1 MRDNNKKKYNVCKYF
16 LKQLKDNKRTSI
28 KAMFIAF
35 VAFVALLI
43 LSGGEPFASV
53 MASAK
58 ALDDVVVAIDAGHGQ
73 PDGGAVGITGVKES
87 PINLKVA
94 KLLREELIANGAI
107 VIMIREGEEAL
118 SETKSQDFV
127 LRSQKVND
135 SGADLVI
142 SIHMNKFPSQNVCG
156 PQVFYS
162 LGSSNGES
170 LAKCIQE
177 RMNKATTEC
186 KDRVALDGDYYM
198 LRSVEGTAVIVECGF
213 LSNAVEEE
221 LLCNAGYQRKLAV
234 AIAEGVVDYVKN
246 NDIENQS
253 SETGD
258 QTDDIEN
265 QPSGTGNQTNDFGSQ
280 PSETGNQTNEI
291 ENQPSETKTGSIEI
305 G

>member
-1 MRDNNKKKYNVCKYF
+1 MMVDNNKKKYYVCKYL
-16 LKQLKDNKRTSI
+16 LKQFKDNKRTSI
-28 KAMFIAF
+28 KAMFIAI

-58 ALDDVVVAIDAGHGQ
+58 TLNNVVVAIDAGHGE
-73 PDGGAVGITGVKES
+73 PDGGAVGITGIKES

-94 KLLREELIANGAI
+94 KLLREELISNGAI
-107 VIMIREGEEAL
+107 VVMIREGEEAL
-118 SETKSQDFV
+118 SESKSQDFV
-127 LRSQKVND
+127 LRSQKVNN

-142 SIHMNKFPSQNVCG
+142 SIHMNKFPSQDVCG

-162 LGSSNGES
+162 IGSSSGES

-186 KDRVALDGDYYM
+186 KDRVAHDGDYYM

-246 NDIENQS
+246 NDIENKP
-253 SETGD
+253 SETES
-258 QTDDIEN
+258 QSNEIESK
-265 QPSGTGNQTNDFGSQ
+265 PSETVSQ
-280 PSETGNQTNEI
+280 PTETGNQINEL
-291 ENQPSETKTGSIEI
+291 ENQPSETETGSIDI